1 MEKRP
6 DSALLL
12 LRGIKYPEELS
23 AEQYATWCL
32 LLTQGMDKNY
42 EEHESDSLISIAAN
56 YFSEKPDLK
65 KKAKAFYYHGRVNQD
80 LGQPKQALTDYLSAL
95 DVARMTDEYRL
106 CGLICDNMGQI
117 YRKQFMDKEIIPCFQ
132 QAYQYYVRACDSL
145 GQVYALRN
153 IGRTYA
159 EIEPYFF
166 DTAFVYYEQALA
178 LAKRIKHTT
187 AQSSILNDMGEAY
200 KRQGNYSLAIENI
213 VQSIHLSSRQS
224 GILLPKYSNL
234 GEIYMKTG
242 VYDSARYYIEASL
255 ESSNLVL
262 KGNAYSRLA
271 QLEVLLGNHR
281 QACFYKD
288 SFEVYKDS
296 LNSQLKDA
304 ELKSIE
310 RKYHAEKIVLKMREK
325 TLNQNI
331 SFLLI
336 ACVILTFFFLVILW
350 YQRRQRVKDR
360 EIQEKEQEIRRF
372 GELVGQHQNQIE
384 LHLATIS
391 DLKEKNEVLSQ
402 SEQDLEMNKC
412 FIQENQAL
420 IMNLESRIAETES
433 ALSSASLLK
442 DKVDHLRFLLLNQSK
457 VYQGL
462 EPYIGKMH
470 RNRSDDRLCFSTSQW
485 VDFLIIFNNVY
496 NGLLNNLK
504 EEYKLDHDDQVLF
517 SLMKL
522 SIIGGNIQII
532 LNLNSPSLITRK
544 KTKLATRLKIKLS
557 DLDKFVKNRNI

>member
-1 MEKRP
+1 
-6 DSALLL
+6 
-12 LRGIKYPEELS
+12 
-23 AEQYATWCL
+23 
-32 LLTQGMDKNY
+32 
-42 EEHESDSLISIAAN
+42 
-56 YFSEKPDLK
+56 
-65 KKAKAFYYHGRVNQD
+65 
-80 LGQPKQALTDYLSAL
+80 
-95 DVARMTDEYRL
+95 
-106 CGLICDNMGQI
+106 
-117 YRKQFMDKEIIPCFQ
+117 
-132 QAYQYYVRACDSL
+132 
-145 GQVYALRN
+145 
-153 IGRTYA
+153 
-159 EIEPYFF
+159 
-166 DTAFVYYEQALA
+166 
-178 LAKRIKHTT
+178 
-187 AQSSILNDMGEAY
+187 
-200 KRQGNYSLAIENI
+200 
-213 VQSIHLSSRQS
+213 
-224 GILLPKYSNL
+224 
-234 GEIYMKTG
+234 
-242 VYDSARYYIEASL
+242 
-255 ESSNLVL
+255 
-262 KGNAYSRLA
+262 
-271 QLEVLLGNHR
+271 
-281 QACFYKD
+281 
-288 SFEVYKDS
+288 
-296 LNSQLKDA
+296 
-304 ELKSIE
+304 
-310 RKYHAEKIVLKMREK
+310 MREK

-336 ACVILTFFFLVILW
+336 ACVILIFFFLVILW

-391 DLKEKNEVLSQ
+391 DLKEKNEVLSL

-412 FIQENQAL
+412 SIQENQAL
-420 IMNLESRIAETES
+420 IVNLESRIAETES

-442 DKVDHLRFLLLNQSK
+442 DKVDHLQFLLLNQST
-457 VYQGL
+457 VYQGI

-485 VDFLIIFNNVY
+485 VDFLIIFNNAY